1 MATHI
6 EADEARSHLTEF
18 LRRTTSQ
25 GERFVVELRGQPA
38 AALVSIEDLQRL
50 EGWDAGAQ
58 DSAAAGVAH
67 FRRALQEAG
76 VTVHWPSGEPV
87 SPTERTPIQ
96 IAGPPLSEQIIAD
109 RR

>member
-18 LRRTTSQ
+18 LKRTTSQ

-38 AALVSIEDLQRL
+38 AALVSIEDLQRP
-50 EGWDAGAQ
+50 EGWEAGAK
-58 DSAAAGVAH
+58 DSAAVSAAH
-67 FRRALQEAG
+67 FHRGLQEFG
-76 VTVHWPSGEPV
+76 LTIHWPSGEPV
-87 SPTERTPIQ
+87 SPAERTPIQ
-96 IAGPPLSEQIIAD
+96 IAGPPLSELIITD

>member
-18 LRRTTSQ
+18 LKRTTSQ

-58 DSAAAGVAH
+58 DNATRAAR
-67 FRRALQEAG
+67 FRLALRESG
-76 VTVHWPSGEPV
+76 LTVHWPSGEPV
-87 SPTERTPIQ
+87 SAAERTRLQ

>member
-18 LRRTTSQ
+18 LKRTTSQ

-38 AALVSIEDLQRL
+38 AALVSLEDLQRL
-50 EGWDAGAQ
+50 EGLDAGAGEI
-58 DSAAAGVAH
+58 SAAETAQFH
-67 FRRALQEAG
+67 RALKEFG
-76 VTVHWPSGEPV
+76 VTIHWPSGEPV
-87 SPTERTPIQ
+87 SPAERTPIQ
-96 IAGPPLSEQIIAD
+96 VAGPPLSEQIIAD

>member
-6 EADEARSHLTEF
+6 EADEAQSHLAEF
-18 LRRTTSQ
+18 LKRTTSQ
-25 GERFVVELRGQPA
+25 GERFVVELRGHPA

-50 EGWDAGAQ
+50 EGWDAVAQ
-58 DSAAAGVAH
+58 HNVAAGGAD
-67 FRRALQEAG
+67 FRRTLQETG
-76 VTVHWPSGEPV
+76 VTVQWPSGSPV
-87 SPTERTPIQ
+87 APAERNPIE